1 MKYEPL
7 KEDLIRKVIPLRA
20 RFYVESKGWR
30 RVEGV
35 RESTAVYRHPAFEGE
50 ELMIPDQSFGD
61 YALRIYDVLIK
72 LAEKEARDPR
82 DVLSDILLESP
93 ADIVEVKIV
102 EKVTEDG
109 TIPLESG
116 IKLVKGT
123 RDLLKASAHAVI
135 AAPGIPDDRV
145 TSLTDDFL
153 QNCRMAPAERGSY
166 VVRFVCPS
174 GILPATQTNLFSIT
188 PGPSLTR
195 KVTTALMER
204 VHSLVEVAERE
215 KGEDLVALPERE
227 RTITLEFCGALGELE
242 PKDEASIVDL
252 DVAWAGKRPLKIR
265 SPQMIHIR
273 KNHFT
278 EIRGIGKR
286 LAEKPEEGFALYVGR
301 IFELKDVIDISAPD
315 EIKKIEIHFRF
326 IEKDRQLKAKMTLP
340 LEEREKAFDAF
351 EKRLDISVEGRLTKG
366 EIVNTIEEARNFK
379 IVNLSV

>member
-7 KEDLIRKVIPLRA
+7 KEDLIRKVIPSRA

-30 RVEGV
+30 RVEGM
-35 RESTAVYRHPAFEGE
+35 RESIAVYRHPDFEDE
-50 ELMIPDQSFGD
+50 ELIIPDQSFRD
-61 YALRIYDVLIK
+61 YALRIYDVLVK

-135 AAPGIPDDRV
+135 ATPEMPDDRIA
-145 TSLTDDFL
+145 SLTDNFL

-174 GILPATQTNLFSIT
+174 GILPVTQTNLFSKE
-188 PGPSLTR
+188 PGLPLTR
-195 KVTTALMER
+195 KVTIMLMEK
-204 VHSLVEVAERE
+204 VHSLIEVVESG
-215 KGEDLVALPERE
+215 KEDVLSSLPKRE
-227 RTITLEFCGALGELE
+227 RMISREFCGALGELE
-242 PKDEASIVDL
+242 PKDEAAIVNL
-252 DVAWAGKRPLKIR
+252 DVVWAGKKPPKVK
-265 SPQMIHIR
+265 SPQVIYIHS
-273 KNHFT
+273 KHFAG
-278 EIRGIGKR
+278 IRGIGER
-286 LAEKPEEGFALYVGR
+286 LAEEPEEEPSRFVGR
-301 IFELKDVIDISAPD
+301 IFELEDRFDISAPE

-326 IEKDRQLKAKMTLP
+326 MEKDRQFKAKMTLP
-340 LEEREKAFDAF
+340 LEEREKAFNAF
-351 EKRLDISVEGRLTKG
+351 ENMLDISIEGRLLRGDK
-366 EIVNTIEEARNFK
+366 INTIEEAKNFK
-379 IVNLSV
+379 IVGLDK